1 MKIHPAA
8 ENDLAQVVQL
18 FTESVHG
25 IASSSYGQEQ
35 LAAWAPRPPD
45 MKQWQSRLSG
55 LTTLLADDGSN
66 LAGFVSF
73 STSGH
78 IEHLFTSPEFSRQG
92 IATQLFAAARDALR
106 ERSIDRLTTAASLE
120 ARPFFERQGF
130 HVSKEETVQRNGVSF
145 KRFVMESYLSPR
157 ARRNP

>member
-1 MKIHPAA
+1 MNIRPAT
-8 ENDLAQVVQL
+8 ENDIARIVQL

-25 IASSSYGQEQ
+25 IASGSYNQQQ
-35 LAAWAPRPPD
+35 LDAWAPRPPV

-73 STSGH
+73 TTYGH
-78 IEHLFTSPEFSRQG
+78 IEHLFTSPEFARQG

-106 ERSIDRLTTAASLE
+106 ERSIDRLTTEASLE
-120 ARPFFERQGF
+120 AWPFFERQGF
-130 HVSKEETVQRNGVSF
+130 YVNKEETVQRNGVSF
-145 KRFVMESYLSPR
+145 KRFVMESYLAPS